1 MFLLFFVILQPNKTP
16 ATQIVSKNTIFT
28 PFFAMHDLLIIF
40 TELVA
45 VSHLTMAIVFFIYAQ
60 RSVAYLAQAWISILT
75 FALYGVALFYV
86 ATSSS
91 SGIHPLGMFH
101 PTLLLVLLAVSFLLS
116 INPLGMVMPG
126 YLQAERM
133 VKYASPAAAIIVFYV
148 IGLMMG
154 SRPVV
159 LDTFDDVRCNL
170 LSGDVILRIASL
182 ALSTYYVLN
191 IILLP
196 HRLIRKSGYSLPANV
211 VTYATLLGIVQL
223 LLVASSIWFSY
234 ALVIIYE
241 VLFTAVSLMLSGCMI
256 KANTSVQPY
265 PEIQIVDTPPTTEE
279 IAKEEEKDF
288 NAANARRFES
298 IEYAM
303 QHEKPYVS
311 PDFNREAL
319 CRLCGVNRHILLQ
332 TLRSQGYNDVHDY
345 ISRYRVKELRNL
357 IETHKITDIRQ
368 HVSVGFRT
376 LKTAVLAFERYEH
389 LNLADFIAE
398 CNKETEG

>member
-1 MFLLFFVILQPNKTP
+1 MFLHFFVFLQANKTP
-16 ATQIVSKNTIFT
+16 ATQAVFKNTIFT
-28 PFFAMHDLLIIF
+28 PFFAMHDLLIIS

-45 VSHLTMAIVFFIYAQ
+45 VTHLTMAIVFFIYAQ
-60 RSVAYLAQAWISILT
+60 RSVAYLAQAWISMLT
-75 FALYGVALFYV
+75 FALYGAAIFYV
-86 ATSSS
+86 ATTSTA
-91 SGIHPLGMFH
+91 GIHPLGMFH
-101 PTLLLVLLAVSFLLS
+101 PILLLVLLVVSFLLS

-126 YLQAERM
+126 YLQAGRM
-133 VKYASPAAAIIVFYV
+133 LKYASPAAAIIILYV
-148 IGLMMG
+148 IGLLFG

-159 LDTFDDVRCNL
+159 LDSFDDVSCNL
-170 LSGDVILRIASL
+170 LSGDVLLRIASL

-223 LLVASSIWFSY
+223 LLVVCSIWFTY
-234 ALVIIYE
+234 ALIIIYE

-256 KANTSVQPY
+256 KAHTSIQPY
-265 PEIQIVDTPPTTEE
+265 PKIQIVKTPPTTEE

-303 QHEKPYVS
+303 QHEKPFVS

-345 ISRYRVKELRNL
+345 ISRYRVTELRRL
-357 IETHKITDIRQ
+357 IEDHTVTDIRQ
-368 HVSVGFRT
+368 HTAVGFRT

-389 LNLADFIAE
+389 LDLADFIAQ
-398 CNKETEG
+398 CNAEK

>member
-1 MFLLFFVILQPNKTP
+1 
-16 ATQIVSKNTIFT
+16 
-28 PFFAMHDLLIIF
+28 MHDLLIIS

-75 FALYGVALFYV
+75 FALYDVAIFYV
-86 ATSSS
+86 ATTSTA
-91 SGIHPLGMFH
+91 GIHPLGMFP
-101 PTLLLVLLAVSFLLS
+101 PTLLLVLLVVSFLLS

-126 YLQAERM
+126 YLQAGRM
-133 VKYASPAAAIIVFYV
+133 IKYASPAAAIIILYA
-148 IGLMMG
+148 IGLLLG
-154 SRPVV
+154 SSPVV
-159 LDTFDDVRCNL
+159 LNTFDDVRSNL
-170 LSGDVILRIASL
+170 LSGDVLLRIASL
-182 ALSTYYVLN
+182 ALSTYYILN

-223 LLVASSIWFSY
+223 LLVVCSIWFSY
-234 ALVIIYE
+234 TLVIIYE

-265 PEIQIVDTPPTTEE
+265 PKIQIVETPPTTEE

-303 QHEKPYVS
+303 QHEKPFMS

-345 ISRYRVKELRNL
+345 ISRYRVSELRRL
-357 IETHKITDIRQ
+357 IEEHSVTDIRQ
-368 HVSVGFRT
+368 HIVVGFRT

-389 LNLADFIAE
+389 LNLADFIVE
-398 CNKETEG
+398 SNKETKG